1 MTILVNPLL
10 SGTRDYHSWACLM
23 EKRYLL
29 RKSIKL
35 YLIGVSTLDEDKV
48 LMSLLRKYTSKI
60 SESVHESHIVSNACL
75 VSLIL
80 VVLPVDLMQVYPL
93 AVQ

>member
-1 MTILVNPLL
+1 
-10 SGTRDYHSWACLM
+10 M

-29 RKSIKL
+29 RKSIRL
-35 YLIGVSTLDEDKV
+35 LLVGVSTLDEDKV
-48 LMSLLRKYTSKI
+48 LMSLLRKYTSKT

-93 AVQ
+93 AVL